1 MLALTPQDVLA
12 VGEAELDPM
21 SEGVEVLE
29 VDDDDYFGRPGPSRL
44 HQAPPG
50 RDAGDA
56 SSRPQQ
62 ARGQHLDTAAE
73 GGVIDLEADEDRPSS
88 IRTSR

>member
-1 MLALTPQDVLA
+1 MLALPGAGD
-12 VGEAELDPM
+12 AELDPM

-44 HQAPPG
+44 HQAPG
-50 RDAGDA
+50 RAEEDP

-62 ARGQHLDTAAE
+62 ARGLHLDTADE
-73 GGVIDLEADEDRPSS
+73 SGIIDLEADDDRPSS

>member
-1 MLALTPQDVLA
+1 MLAAGD
-12 VGEAELDPM
+12 AEQDPM

-44 HQAPPG
+44 HQAPG
-50 RDAGDA
+50 RAEENP

-62 ARGQHLDTAAE
+62 ARGQHHDTGDE

-88 IRTSR
+88 IWTSR